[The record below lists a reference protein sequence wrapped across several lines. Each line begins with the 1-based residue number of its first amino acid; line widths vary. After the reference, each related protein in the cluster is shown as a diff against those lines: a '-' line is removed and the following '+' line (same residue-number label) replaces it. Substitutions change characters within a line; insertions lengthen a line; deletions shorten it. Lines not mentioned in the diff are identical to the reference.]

1 MLSLKQEGKTVDEA
15 ISLALEKLN
24 MDKDEVDIRVIKEG
38 NKGILGIIGGKKALI
53 EVKAKA
59 DPIKEGRDFLKKVFE
74 KMSIRVSVEIIA
86 RETNNEQV
94 LYNINS
100 RDLGIIIGHRGETL
114 DALQYLTSLVVNKKT
129 IGYFRVLI
137 DAEGYREKRRKTIE
151 RLARKLARKALS
163 TGRKVMLEPMPPH
176 ERRIIHITLKEDE
189 RVYTYSEGKEPYR
202 RVMIV
207 KQEDKDENIDRNEK
221 NEDN

>member
-24 MDKDEVDIRVIKEG
+24 MNKDEVDIKVIEEG
-38 NKGILGIIGGKKALI
+38 SKGILGIIGSKKALI

-59 DPIKEGRDFLKKVFE
+59 DPIKGGRDFLKKVFE
-74 KMSIRVSVEIIA
+74 KMSIKVSVEIIA

-94 LYNINS
+94 MYNINS
-100 RDLGIIIGHRGETL
+100 KDLGIIIGHRGETL

-129 IGYFRVLI
+129 IGYYRVLI
-137 DAEGYREKRRKTIE
+137 DAEGYRKKRRKTIE

>member
-15 ISLALEKLN
+15 ILLALEKLN
-24 MDKDEVDIRVIKEG
+24 MDKDEVDIKVIEEG
-38 NKGILGIIGGKKALI
+38 NKGILGIIGNKKALI

-59 DPIKEGRDFLKKVFE
+59 DPIKGGRDFLKKVFE
-74 KMSIRVSVEIIA
+74 KMSIKVSVEIIA

-94 LYNINS
+94 MYNINS
-100 RDLGIIIGHRGETL
+100 KDLGIIIGHRGETL

-151 RLARKLARKALS
+151 RLARKLAHKALS

-176 ERRIIHITLKEDE
+176 ERRIIHITLKDDE

-207 KQEDKDENIDRNEK
+207 QEDKDEKIDRNEK
-221 NEDN
+221 DEDN